1 MRLNHTFVTNQG
13 QNGCSDVAMFRSDLY
28 LAALT
33 MTIDFQDTPPDF
45 RRIVIT
51 GRLDIP
57 GTDAIADRFAA
68 LAATTARRI
77 VVDLTGVTFLASIGI
92 RSLIT
97 NAKALQHRG
106 GRMVLLVGENTAVR
120 KTLEAT
126 GMDTLIPTFTNS
138 AAADAALA

>member
-1 MRLNHTFVTNQG
+1 
-13 QNGCSDVAMFRSDLY
+13 MFRSDLY

-33 MTIDFQDTPPDF
+33 MTIDYQDTPPDF

-57 GTDAIADRFAA
+57 GTDAIGDRFAA
-68 LAATTARRI
+68 LATTTARRI